1 MQSLNEVLNSTE
13 RGDYRLLPR
22 KFPNWFFERS
32 VVCVCFERKKEK
44 IKAINEEKIR
54 VKTIDRA

>member
-54 VKTIDRA
+54 VK